1 MANHV
6 DGSIVIDTELNPEG
20 FKKGSDGLEKA
31 LKSLSSKMDSL
42 GPTFDKALKGNAKAI
57 QTFEGKVKS
66 LETTIGDL
74 ERKMEAL
81 GESRVPTDEYKWLT
95 AEIEKAR
102 KKLIDL
108 EEKQIKFEDTGVK
121 KNSKAWKNLQ
131 YDIDLA
137 KSKIQDYENE
147 QAFMRDSG
155 TAFEIGADTAEYAQ
169 LDATLATLKSRL
181 AELRAGSA
189 QTKTGIAGFLYT
201 LRSASPLSEQF
212 KQALTGIP
220 KIASQI
226 RASLKSAGVSIK
238 YVFTHPIKSINQL
251 LGSTRAGIRYLGKE
265 TLKHVG
271 STCKNAF
278 KSASKSIFSF
288 RKQTNGASKSAS
300 KFGGSLNQIKRMLG
314 QMLIFRAFTAVLTSA
329 KEGLDNLSKYSTKTN
344 SDLSAFKSSLTQ
356 LKNSFATAF
365 APILSVVTPILT
377 SLINHLSTAVTYVGK
392 LVAALTGAKSFTK
405 ATAVQEDYAASL
417 DKTAKSAEK
426 AERQLMGF
434 DKINKLDDKSSNSNS
449 GSGNANVS
457 DMFEEVPIE
466 SNITDFA
473 EQLKTSI
480 ENSDYEGVGE
490 LLAQKLNSVVDKINK
505 AISWESVEPKAT
517 AFVNGFTGTFNS
529 LVDNVDWTLIGNTVG
544 EGINTVVNT
553 VHLLVTGID
562 WKDIG
567 TAFSD
572 GINGFITTVDW
583 GNISDTLSKS
593 VSGALDTISSTLQNI
608 DWQDLARKT
617 AEFIKGIDWSDMA
630 SSLFEVIGSALGGLS
645 AYIGTLL
652 SDAWKGFTNYWDQYI
667 DWGATPSEI
676 VEGLWQGIKDAISNV
691 GTWLYDNVWV
701 PFRDGFKEAFG
712 INSPSTKMAELAVY
726 IIEGLLVG
734 LGDIWSKVKQKFED
748 FKTKLTQWFADKKAD
763 IEEAWNNFISG
774 IKDVKATITAKVEE
788 AKDSA
793 REKISEAWSTIKDKS
808 STLKAKVEETK
819 DSLREKVSKSWSNIK
834 TKTSTLTASV
844 KDAKNSLREKVSS
857 SWSSIKTKTS
867 TLTAKAVENGK
878 TKLATIKSYWSSIS
892 SKTAK
897 LSMTVTDKV
906 TSFVSKVVNSI
917 VNTLNKFIRAINKLP
932 GVDVSEIP
940 VQKFAKGGIVNSA
953 TLSLV
958 GEAGKEAVIPLERNT
973 GWMKV
978 MAQAIASEIASDSFG
993 VQRIDISYEFDETL
1007 VSGIRSVSY
1016 EFLER
1021 LQAIAN
1027 SVTFTMP
1034 VATQQSVPYA
1044 VAAYVEGSPDIGTII
1059 ENSNDELATTVT
1071 RAIAAATASIV
1082 EAIEKQGSN
1091 DGLTDTAN
1099 VTSKVIQE
1107 INRIKR
1113 VTGKSPIN
1121 S

>member
-1 MANHV
+1 MANHA
-6 DGSIVIDTELNPEG
+6 DGSIIIDTELNPEG

-42 GPTFDKALKGNAKAI
+42 GPTFDKALKGNARAI

-66 LETTIGDL
+66 LETSIGDL
-74 ERKMEAL
+74 EKKMEAL
-81 GESRVPTDEYKWLT
+81 GESRVPTDDYKWLT

-108 EEKQIKFEDTGVK
+108 EERQIKLEDTGVS

-147 QAFMRDSG
+147 QASMRDSG
-155 TAFEIGADTAEYAQ
+155 TAFEIGADTAEYSQ
-169 LDATLATLKSRL
+169 LEATLATLKNRL

-201 LRSASPLSEQF
+201 LRSAAPLSEQF
-212 KQALTGIP
+212 KQALIGIP
-220 KIASQI
+220 RIASQI
-226 RASLKSAGVSIK
+226 RASLKSVGVSIK

-265 TLKHVG
+265 TLKHIG

-278 KSASKSIFSF
+278 KSASKSILLF
-288 RKQTNGASKSAS
+288 RKHTNGASRATG

-344 SDLSAFKSSLTQ
+344 SDLSSFKSSLTQ

-377 SLINHLSTAVTYVGK
+377 TFINHISTAVTYVGK
-392 LVAALTGAKSFTK
+392 LIAALTGAKSFTK

-417 DKTAKSAEK
+417 DKTAKSAEE

-505 AISWESVEPKAT
+505 AISWESIEPKAT

-572 GINGFITTVDW
+572 GINGFISTVDW

-652 SDAWKGFTNYWDQYI
+652 SDAWKGFTDYWDQYI

-748 FKTKLTQWFADKKAD
+748 LKANLTQWFIDKKAD

-774 IKDVKATITAKVEE
+774 IKDVKATLTAKVVE
-788 AKDSA
+788 A
-793 REKISEAWSTIKDKS
+793 
-808 STLKAKVEETK
+808 K

-844 KDAKNSLREKVSS
+844 KEAKNSLREKVST
-857 SWSSIKTKTS
+857 SWSNIKTKTS

-1082 EAIEKQGSN
+1082 ESIEKQGSN

>member
-1 MANHV
+1 MANHT
-6 DGSIVIDTELNPEG
+6 DGSIIIDTELNPEG

-42 GPTFDKALKGNAKAI
+42 GPTFDKALKGNARAI

-74 ERKMEAL
+74 EKKMEAL

-147 QAFMRDSG
+147 QAFMRDG
-155 TAFEIGADTAEYAQ
+155 GMAFEIGADTAEYAQ

-201 LRSASPLSEQF
+201 LRSAAPLSEQF

-265 TLKHVG
+265 TLKHIG

-278 KSASKSIFSF
+278 KSASKSILSF
-288 RKQTNGASKSAS
+288 KKHANGASKSTN
-300 KFGGSLNQIKRMLG
+300 KFGGSLNQLKRMLG

-344 SDLSAFKSSLTQ
+344 SDLSVFKSSLTQ

-365 APILSVVTPILT
+365 APILSVVTPVLT
-377 SLINHLSTAVTYVGK
+377 TLISHLSTAVTYVGK
-392 LVAALTGAKSFTK
+392 LIAALTGAKSFTK

-417 DKTAKSAEK
+417 DKTAKSAEE

-434 DKINKLDDKSSNSNS
+434 DKINKLDDKSSNSN
-449 GSGNANVS
+449 SGNANVS

-473 EQLKTSI
+473 EQLKTTI

-490 LLAQKLNSVVDKINK
+490 LLAEKLNSVVDKIK
-505 AISWESVEPKAT
+505 TAISWETVEPKAT

-529 LVDNVDWTLIGNTVG
+529 LVDNVDWTIIGNTVG

-572 GINGFITTVDW
+572 GINGFISTVEW
-583 GNISDTLSKS
+583 GNIGDTISDGVKGIISTLRASIADMDWQNVGGAVSSALNNIDWVDIVSSVVGSVSDTLK
-593 VSGALDTISSTLQNI
+593 GAFDLAIGFIKDLDWTKLGADLWNSLVAVITNI
-608 DWQDLARKT
+608 DWLGLVTKAFDLLGKV
-617 AEFIKGIDWSDMA
+617 IKGAINLFIGIATAIVDSLKNAWSSI
-630 SSLFEVIGSALGGLS
+630 SSLVQEFANGGGGD
-645 AYIGTLL
+645 I
-652 SDAWKGFTNYWDQYI
+652 I
-667 DWGATPSEI
+667 
-676 VEGLWQGIKDAISNV
+676 EGLKQGVIDALKSIGAWLYENIFLPIWEGIKSI
-691 GTWLYDNVWV
+691 
-701 PFRDGFKEAFG
+701 FG
-712 INSPSTKMAELAVY
+712 INSPSTKMMEIGRFL
-726 IIEGLLVG
+726 IEGLLVG
-734 LGDIWSKVKQKFED
+734 LGNIWNKVKEKFTELYD
-748 FKTKLTQWFADKKAD
+748 KIVLWFDNRKEKFKYQGSKIL
-763 IEEAWNNFISG
+763 SG
-774 IKDVKATITAKVEE
+774 IKDGLGNLWNSVKEKFTTFWTNLSSWFTNKVSSF
-788 AKDSA
+788 KNLG
-793 REKISEAWSTIKDKS
+793 
-808 STLKAKVEETK
+808 STLI
-819 DSLREKVSKSWSNIK
+819 SNIK
-834 TKTSTLTASV
+834 SGIGNIWTSLKSKFTTFWTDMKNWFAGRALKLKTTWDTTSTLG
-844 KDAKNSLREKVSS
+844 
-857 SWSSIKTKTS
+857 
-867 TLTAKAVENGK
+867 KALVNMGLK
-878 TKLATIKSYWSSIS
+878 GMP
-892 SKTAK
+892 K
-897 LSMTVTDKV
+897 LS
-906 TSFVSKVVNSI
+906 F
-917 VNTLNKFIRAINKLP
+917 
-932 GVDVSEIP
+932 
-940 VQKFAKGGIVNSA
+940 FAKGGIVDGA
-953 TLSLV
+953 TLSVL

-978 MAQAIASEIASDSFG
+978 MAQAIASEIASGSFG

-1091 DGLTDTAN
+1091 DGLTDTTN

>member
-6 DGSIVIDTELNPEG
+6 DGSIIIDTELNPEG
-20 FKKGSDGLEKA
+20 FKKGSDGLQKA

-42 GPTFDKALKGNAKAI
+42 GPTFDKALKGNARAI

-66 LETTIGDL
+66 LETSIGDL
-74 ERKMEAL
+74 EKKMEEL
-81 GESRVPTDEYKWLT
+81 GESRVPTDDYKWLT

-108 EEKQIKFEDTGVK
+108 EERQIKLEDTGVS

-147 QAFMRDSG
+147 QASMRDSG
-155 TAFEIGADTAEYAQ
+155 TAFEIGADTAEYSQ
-169 LDATLATLKSRL
+169 LEATLTTLKNRL

-189 QTKTGIAGFLYT
+189 QTKTGIAGLLYT
-201 LRSASPLSEQF
+201 LRSAAPLSEQF
-212 KQALTGIP
+212 KQALIGIP

-226 RASLKSAGVSIK
+226 RTSLKSAGVSIK
-238 YVFTHPIKSINQL
+238 YVFTHPIRSINQL

-265 TLKHVG
+265 TLKHIG

-278 KSASKSIFSF
+278 KSASKSILSF
-288 RKQTNGASKSAS
+288 RKHTNGATKSAN
-300 KFGGSLNQIKRMLG
+300 KFGGSFNQIKRMLG

-329 KEGLDNLSKYSTKTN
+329 KDGLDNLSKYSTKTN

-377 SLINHLSTAVTYVGK
+377 TLINHLSTTVTYVGK
-392 LVAALTGAKSFTK
+392 LIAALTGAKSFTK

-417 DKTAKSAEK
+417 DKTAKSAEET
-426 AERQLMGF
+426 ERQLMGF
-434 DKINKLDDKSSNSNS
+434 DKINKLDDKSSNSN
-449 GSGNANVS
+449 SGNANVS

-473 EQLKTSI
+473 EQLKTAI

-490 LLAQKLNSVVDKINK
+490 LLAEKLNSVVDKINK
-505 AISWESVEPKAT
+505 AINWENVEPKAT
-517 AFVNGFTGTFNS
+517 TFVNGFTGTFNS

-572 GINGFITTVDW
+572 GINGFISTVDW
-583 GNISDTLSKS
+583 GNIGDTISDGVKGIIGTLRASIADMDWQNVGGAVSSALNNIDWVDIVSSVVGSVSDTLK
-593 VSGALDTISSTLQNI
+593 GAFDLAIGFIKDLDWTKLGADLWNSLVAVITNI
-608 DWQDLARKT
+608 DWLGLVTKAFDLLGKV
-617 AEFIKGIDWSDMA
+617 IKGAINLFTGIATAIVDSLKNAWSSI
-630 SSLFEVIGSALGGLS
+630 SSLVQEFANGGGGD
-645 AYIGTLL
+645 I
-652 SDAWKGFTNYWDQYI
+652 I
-667 DWGATPSEI
+667 
-676 VEGLWQGIKDAISNV
+676 EGLKQGIIDALKSI
-691 GTWLYDNVWV
+691 GAWLYENIFLPIWE
-701 PFRDGFKEAFG
+701 GIKSIFG
-712 INSPSTKMAELAVY
+712 INSPSTKMMEIGRFL
-726 IIEGLLVG
+726 IEGLLVG
-734 LGDIWSKVKQKFED
+734 LGNIWNKVKEKFTELYD
-748 FKTKLTQWFADKKAD
+748 KIVLWFDNRKEKFKYQGSKIL
-763 IEEAWNNFISG
+763 SG
-774 IKDVKATITAKVEE
+774 IKDGLGNLWNSIKEKFTALWTNLSSWFTNKVSSF
-788 AKDSA
+788 KNLG
-793 REKISEAWSTIKDKS
+793 
-808 STLKAKVEETK
+808 STLI
-819 DSLREKVSKSWSNIK
+819 SNIK
-834 TKTSTLTASV
+834 SGIGNIWTSLKSKFTTFWTDMKNWFAGRALKLKTTWDTTSTLG
-844 KDAKNSLREKVSS
+844 
-857 SWSSIKTKTS
+857 
-867 TLTAKAVENGK
+867 KALVNMGLK
-878 TKLATIKSYWSSIS
+878 GMP
-892 SKTAK
+892 K
-897 LSMTVTDKV
+897 LS
-906 TSFVSKVVNSI
+906 F
-917 VNTLNKFIRAINKLP
+917 
-932 GVDVSEIP
+932 
-940 VQKFAKGGIVNSA
+940 FAKGGIVDGA
-953 TLSLV
+953 TLSVL

-978 MAQAIASEIASDSFG
+978 MAQAIAGEIASDSFG
-993 VQRIDISYEFDETL
+993 VQKIDISYDFDETL

-1021 LQAIAN
+1021 LQAIAS

-1034 VATQQSVPYA
+1034 VVTQQSVPYA
-1044 VAAYVEGSPDIGTII
+1044 VAAYVEGSPDIGAII
-1059 ENSNDELATTVT
+1059 ENSNDELAVTVT
-1071 RAIAAATASIV
+1071 RAIATATASIV

-1091 DGLTDTAN
+1091 NGITDTAN

-1113 VTGKSPIN
+1113 ITGKSPIN